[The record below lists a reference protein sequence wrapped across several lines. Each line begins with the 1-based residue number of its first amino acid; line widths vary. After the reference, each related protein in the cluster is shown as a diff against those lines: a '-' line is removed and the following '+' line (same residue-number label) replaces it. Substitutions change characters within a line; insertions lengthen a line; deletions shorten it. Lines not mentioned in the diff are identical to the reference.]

1 MQKFA
6 PYKQISAFLLSN
18 LIFFFYLCNNQ
29 TYQIMNSNLKS
40 FCIFII
46 YMLGAIACF
55 AFFQFCYPYHLYYQE
70 QNQLFLASWDY
81 LTTYLEKP
89 GWLACMAGDFLTQFY
104 LYRFMGA
111 TILTLCILLAGH
123 NIKCAVRKAD
133 IKGTWLP
140 NLAAFVVMTVLVCFS
155 FDYDY
160 RLSSILAIAGG
171 ASVFC
176 VSTTILVST
185 RKLIYKI
192 EKMDEN
198 NPTLHR
204 MRLPHWIS
212 AFSIV
217 ISIFV
222 CHWFFGYGVWIYGAL
237 VFTGCLVNIM
247 KADTYY
253 CLTALVITFFLL
265 MLNKRLYFCDF
276 QTIYTYP
283 GIGKLVK
290 PQLDQER
297 TLAVDCEYYFGNYN
311 RVINMVEKDK
321 NPNQYMK
328 FYHDLI
334 MAQFRSQPASLKK
347 YPNKDIGTFETLEA
361 NPSLLTIH
369 ALNELYWVLDDMTF
383 CERAAML
390 GNIYSPNC
398 RNIRMVKRLAEIN
411 LVRGN
416 YAATRK
422 YLRILQKTFVWKR
435 WADRIFASLGKNA
448 SAEEKAILQ
457 TYLDKRKNIRL
468 EQ

>member
-1 MQKFA
+1 
-6 PYKQISAFLLSN
+6 
-18 LIFFFYLCNNQ
+18 
-29 TYQIMNSNLKS
+29 
-40 FCIFII
+40 
-46 YMLGAIACF
+46 MLGAIACF

-140 NLAAFVVMTVLVCFS
+140 NLAAFVVMTLLVCFS

-176 VSTTILVST
+176 ISTTILVST
-185 RKLIYKI
+185 RKLINKI

-204 MRLPHWIS
+204 MGLPIWIS
-212 AFSIV
+212 TFSIT

-237 VFTGCLVNIM
+237 VFIGNLMNIM
-247 KADTYY
+247 KAGTYY

-265 MLNKRLYFCDF
+265 MLCKRLYFCDF

-311 RVINMVEKDK
+311 QVINMVK
-321 NPNQYMK
+321 
-328 FYHDLI
+328 
-334 MAQFRSQPASLKK
+334 R
-347 YPNKDIGTFETLEA
+347 
-361 NPSLLTIH
+361 
-369 ALNELYWVLDDMTF
+369 
-383 CERAAML
+383 
-390 GNIYSPNC
+390 
-398 RNIRMVKRLAEIN
+398 IR
-411 LVRGN
+411 
-416 YAATRK
+416 T
-422 YLRILQKTFVWKR
+422 
-435 WADRIFASLGKNA
+435 
-448 SAEEKAILQ
+448 Q
-457 TYLDKRKNIRL
+457 TST
-468 EQ
+468 

>member
-1 MQKFA
+1 M
-6 PYKQISAFLLSN
+6 
-18 LIFFFYLCNNQ
+18 
-29 TYQIMNSNLKS
+29 
-40 FCIFII
+40 
-46 YMLGAIACF
+46 
-55 AFFQFCYPYHLYYQE
+55 
-70 QNQLFLASWDY
+70 SWDHV
-81 LTTYLEKP
+81 TTYLDKP
-89 GWLACMAGDFLTQFY
+89 GWLACLAGDFLTQFY
-104 LYRFMGA
+104 YFRYAGPI
-111 TILTLCILLAGH
+111 ILTLCILLTGY
-123 NIKCAVRKAD
+123 NIRCAVGMAD
-133 IKGTWLP
+133 IKGRWV
-140 NLAAFVVMTVLVCFS
+140 AHSVAFIVMILLICFS
-155 FDYDY
+155 FHYDY
-160 RLSSILAIAGG
+160 RLSSILAVAGG
-171 ASVFC
+171 ASVFR
-176 VSTTILVST
+176 VSTSLLIST
-185 RKLIYKI
+185 RMFIKKI
-192 EKMDEN
+192 ERRNEQGLFLN
-198 NPTLHR
+198 GSGIAN
-204 MRLPHWIS
+204 WVS
-212 AFSIV
+212 V
-217 ISIFV
+217 ISIFVSVFV
-222 CHWFFGYGVWIYGAL
+222 CHWFFGYGVWVYGAL
-237 VFTGCLVNIM
+237 TFASCIANIM
-247 KADTYY
+247 MAGTYY
-253 CLTALVITFFLL
+253 RLAALIIPFFLL
-265 MLNKRLYFCDF
+265 MLTKRLYYCDF

-283 GIGKLVK
+283 GIGKLAK

-297 TLAVDCEYYFGNYN
+297 TLAVDCKYYFGNYN
-311 RVINMVEKDK
+311 QVINMVEKDK

>member
-1 MQKFA
+1 MNKQKTS
-6 PYKQISAFLLSN
+6 QSN
-18 LIFFFYLCNNQ
+18 FG
-29 TYQIMNSNLKS
+29 
-40 FCIFII
+40 I
-46 YMLGAIACF
+46 YSLYVLGAIACF
-55 AFFQFCYPYHLYYQE
+55 AFFQFCYPYHLFYQE
-70 QNQLFLASWDY
+70 QNQLFLMSWDY
-81 LTTYLEKP
+81 VTTYLDKP
-89 GWLACMAGDFLTQFY
+89 GWLACLAGDFLTQFY
-104 LYRFMGA
+104 YFRYAGPI
-111 TILTLCILLAGH
+111 ILTLCIFLTGY
-123 NIKCAVRKAD
+123 NIRCAVEMAD
-133 IKGTWLP
+133 IKGRWV
-140 NLAAFVVMTVLVCFS
+140 AHSVAFIVMILLICFS
-155 FDYDY
+155 FHYDY
-160 RLSSILAIAGG
+160 RLSSILAVAGG
-171 ASVFC
+171 ASVFR
-176 VSTTILVST
+176 VSTSLLIST
-185 RKLIYKI
+185 RMFIKKI
-192 EKMDEN
+192 ERRNEQGLFLN
-198 NPTLHR
+198 GSGIAN
-204 MRLPHWIS
+204 WVS
-212 AFSIV
+212 V
-217 ISIFV
+217 ISIFVSVFV
-222 CHWFFGYGVWIYGAL
+222 CHWFFGYGVWVYGAL
-237 VFTGCLVNIM
+237 TFAGCIANIM
-247 KADTYY
+247 MAGTYY
-253 CLTALVITFFLL
+253 RLAALIIPFFLL
-265 MLNKRLYFCDF
+265 MLTKRLYYCDF

-283 GIGKLVK
+283 GIGKLAK

-398 RNIRMVKRLAEIN
+398 RNIRMVKRLTEIN

>member
-1 MQKFA
+1 
-6 PYKQISAFLLSN
+6 
-18 LIFFFYLCNNQ
+18 
-29 TYQIMNSNLKS
+29 MNSNLKS

-46 YMLGAIACF
+46 YVFGAIACF

-104 LYRFMGA
+104 LYHYMGA
-111 TILTLCILLAGH
+111 TILTLCILLAGY
-123 NIKCAVRKAD
+123 NIKYAVRDAGF
-133 IKGTWLP
+133 KGTWAPP
-140 NLAAFVVMTVLVCFS
+140 NIAAFAVMTLLVCFS
-155 FDYDY
+155 LDYEY

-171 ASVFC
+171 ASVFR
-176 VSTTILVST
+176 VSTTILAST
-185 RKLIYKI
+185 RKFINKI
-192 EKMDEN
+192 ETMDEN

-204 MRLPHWIS
+204 MGLPIWIS
-212 AFSIV
+212 TFSIT

-237 VFTGCLVNIM
+237 VFIGSLENIM
-247 KADTYY
+247 KAGCYY
-253 CLTALVITFFLL
+253 CLTTLVITFFLL
-265 MLNKRLYFCDF
+265 MLCKRLYFCDF

-311 RVINMVEKDK
+311 RVVNMVEKDK

-411 LVRGN
+411 LVIGN

-468 EQ
+468 EQQDNNNQFIKQVR

>member
-1 MQKFA
+1 M
-6 PYKQISAFLLSN
+6 
-18 LIFFFYLCNNQ
+18 
-29 TYQIMNSNLKS
+29 
-40 FCIFII
+40 
-46 YMLGAIACF
+46 
-55 AFFQFCYPYHLYYQE
+55 
-70 QNQLFLASWDY
+70 SWDHV
-81 LTTYLEKP
+81 TTYLDKP
-89 GWLACMAGDFLTQFY
+89 GWLACLAGDFLTQFY
-104 LYRFMGA
+104 YFRYAGPI
-111 TILTLCILLAGH
+111 ILTLCILLTGN
-123 NIKCAVRKAD
+123 NIRCAVEMAD
-133 IKGTWLP
+133 IKGRWV
-140 NLAAFVVMTVLVCFS
+140 AHSVAFIVMILLICFS
-155 FDYDY
+155 FHYDY
-160 RLSSILAIAGG
+160 RLSSILAVAGG
-171 ASVFC
+171 ASVFR
-176 VSTTILVST
+176 VSTSLLIST
-185 RKLIYKI
+185 RMFIKKI
-192 EKMDEN
+192 ERRNEQGLFLN
-198 NPTLHR
+198 GSGIAN
-204 MRLPHWIS
+204 WVS
-212 AFSIV
+212 V

-222 CHWFFGYGVWIYGAL
+222 SVFVWHWFFGYGVWVYGAL
-237 VFTGCLVNIM
+237 TFASCIANIM
-247 KADTYY
+247 MAGTYY
-253 CLTALVITFFLL
+253 RLAALIIPFFLL
-265 MLNKRLYFCDF
+265 MLTKRLYYCDF

-283 GIGKLVK
+283 GIGKLAK

-297 TLAVDCEYYFGNYN
+297 TLAVDCKYYFGNYN
-311 RVINMVEKDK
+311 QVINMVEKDK

-328 FYHDLI
+328 FYHDLV